1 LRGRASE
8 ILEEMRTVSQK
19 GISETVPPADAPVQL
34 MPASYKGAG
43 PLEIDEAVAV
53 KLALENR
60 LDLQAAIG
68 EVYDAQR
75 QVVVRADALRA
86 GLTLG
91 GSGRVADTDEDGN
104 LRFDRGQYAA
114 LLSLDL
120 PAERTR
126 ERNEYR
132 NSLLSLE
139 QATRNVQSL
148 EDQIKLSIRS
158 ELRTLLESR
167 ESLKIQAQS
176 VVVAEKRVRSTTFFL
191 EAGRIE
197 IRNLLEAQDA
207 LLSAKTGL
215 TRSVVDYRIAEL
227 ELQRDLDLLKVNE
240 QGLWREFS
248 PEVINNV
255 KK

>member
-1 LRGRASE
+1 
-8 ILEEMRTVSQK
+8 
-19 GISETVPPADAPVQL
+19 
-34 MPASYKGAG
+34 
-43 PLEIDEAVAV
+43 
-53 KLALENR
+53 
-60 LDLQAAIG
+60 
-68 EVYDAQR
+68 
-75 QVVVRADALRA
+75 
-86 GLTLG
+86 
-91 GSGRVADTDEDGN
+91 
-104 LRFDRGQYAA
+104 
-114 LLSLDL
+114 
-120 PAERTR
+120 
-126 ERNEYR
+126 
-132 NSLLSLE
+132 
-139 QATRNVQSL
+139 VQSL

-191 EAGRIE
+191 QAGRIE